1 VDAQVRPRREDDIV
15 KLAVIGLGSIGRR
28 HLGNFH
34 TVGVDTLTAYDALA
48 AQRGAAAAQFPYATL
63 TPTLEA
69 ALDGAHG
76 VIVCTPPDA
85 HLSLARMAVERGQ
98 HLMIEKPLTQ
108 TVDGVE
114 AVLRAA
120 DARGLRVLTAYNW
133 RYWPPML
140 LVEQLLKEGRIG
152 AVRAG
157 RTEYAYH
164 LPFHRYPGRDYR
176 QFYMSQAKQ
185 GGGCVLDES
194 HAIDYMRWLL
204 GEIVEVSAVV
214 DHVSSL
220 EMDTDD
226 IADLTVRFASGCVG
240 NIHMNLFAWNMHS
253 HFELM
258 GEDGVIQ
265 WRRFDNEIRLFDPK
279 ANRWEIYPFTCQLN
293 DMYVEEA
300 RHFVACVRGEAV
312 PRCDGWDGFKTMKV
326 IDGARRASAERRW
339 VKA

>member
-1 VDAQVRPRREDDIV
+1 MKI
-15 KLAVIGLGSIGRR
+15 AVLGLGSIGRR
-28 HLGNFH
+28 HLGNFQAA
-34 TVGVDTLTAYDALA
+34 GVDRLIAYDVSPDQREA
-48 AQRGAAAAQFPYATL
+48 ARRQFPFATIAETPEAAVDGCEGAA
-63 TPTLEA
+63 
-69 ALDGAHG
+69 
-76 VIVCTPPDA
+76 VCTPPES
-85 HLSLARMAVERGQ
+85 HLALARVAVAHGA
-98 HLMIEKPLTQ
+98 HVMIEKPLTA
-108 TVDGVE
+108 TTEGVD
-114 AVLRAA
+114 AFLRDC
-120 DARGLRVLTAYNW
+120 DARGRRVLTAYNW

-339 VKA
+339 VKV